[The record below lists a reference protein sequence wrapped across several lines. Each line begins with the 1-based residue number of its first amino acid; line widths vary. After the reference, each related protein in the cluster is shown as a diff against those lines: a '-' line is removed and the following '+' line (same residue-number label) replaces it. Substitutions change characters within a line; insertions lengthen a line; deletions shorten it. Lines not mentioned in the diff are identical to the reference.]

1 MKDFLDQK
9 CSHMKYVDIAKTC
22 GMSLS
27 MLYNVRAQNSDAHH
41 MHTVFRIMFG
51 LSRLLNESAEDLFVE
66 YILGEVVNRYPEVEC
81 RDIRSWLDM
90 YKGEMTYK
98 DLCGRVG
105 IDQTRM
111 SVWFHKGG
119 NPSDV
124 MLRWL
129 LQGMEGNPEEMCRA
143 YFRMAGPQG

>member
-27 MLYNVRAQNSDAHH
+27 MLYNVRAQNSGAHH

-51 LSRLLNESAEDLFVE
+51 LSQLLGESVEDLFVE
-66 YILGEVVNRYPEVEC
+66 YILGEVTNRYPERKCV
-81 RDIRSWLDM
+81 DIRSWLDM

-98 DLCGRVG
+98 DLCERVG

-119 NPSDV
+119 KPSDV
-124 MLRWL
+124 VLRWL
-129 LQGMEGNPEEMCRA
+129 IQGMDGDSEAMCRA
-143 YFRMAGPQG
+143 YFRMARPQG